1 LVIWR
6 LSAAHP
12 AISPLTE
19 GFSRVRLAL
28 FLFFIV
34 LPVIEIAL
42 FIEVGGEIG
51 VWPTLA
57 LVVGAALLGASL
69 FRVQGFLAW
78 KRMEEAIKRGEPPV
92 AEMFEGLLLFAAAL
106 LLILPGFFSDAVA
119 LLLLVP
125 PLRRFFG
132 REVARR
138 TAGSARFTVFGAGMD
153 SPRPP
158 PPGQGP
164 VIDGEAEEVDADE
177 DEDRTRLPPNDD
189 SPWRQ

>member
-1 LVIWR
+1 M
-6 LSAAHP
+6 
-12 AISPLTE
+12 
-19 GFSRVRLAL
+19 RLAL

-57 LVVGAALLGASL
+57 LVLGAALLGALL
-69 FRVQGFLAW
+69 FRLQGFLAW
-78 KRMEEAIKRGEPPV
+78 KRMEEAIRRGEPPV

-138 TAGSARFTVFGAGMD
+138 AAGSAQFTFFGAGMGAR
-153 SPRPP
+153 RPP
-158 PPGQGP
+158 AGHGP
-164 VIDGEAEEVDADE
+164 VIDGEAEEVDE
-177 DEDRTRLPPNDD
+177 DDDGDRPRLPSNDN

>member
-6 LSAAHP
+6 LSTAQLTA
-12 AISPLTE
+12 SPLME

-69 FRVQGFLAW
+69 FRLQGFLAW

-138 TAGSARFTVFGAGMD
+138 AAGSAQFTIFGAGMD
-153 SPRPP
+153 THRRPP
-158 PPGQGP
+158 PGSGP
-164 VIDGEAEEVDADE
+164 VIDGEAEEVE
-177 DEDRTRLPPNDD
+177 EGDEDRTRLPPDGN
-189 SPWRQ
+189 S

>member
-1 LVIWR
+1 MKGLSRLRLV
-6 LSAAHP
+6 
-12 AISPLTE
+12 
-19 GFSRVRLAL
+19 L

-57 LVVGAALLGASL
+57 LVVGAALIGASL
-69 FRVQGFLAW
+69 FRLQGFLAW

-92 AEMFEGLLLFAAAL
+92 AEMFEGLLIFAAAL

-125 PLRRFFG
+125 PLRRFLG

-138 TAGSARFTVFGAGMD
+138 ATNSAQFTFFGAGMN
-153 SPRPP
+153 SPRRPP
-158 PPGQGP
+158 HGPGP
-164 VIDGEAEEVDADE
+164 VIDGEAEEVDDNE
-177 DEDRTRLPPNDD
+177 EIRRTQLPPNDE

>member
-1 LVIWR
+1 MSGLT
-6 LSAAHP
+6 AAPHAP
-12 AISPLTE
+12 SPRIE

-57 LVVGAALLGASL
+57 LVLGAALLGALL
-69 FRVQGFLAW
+69 FRLQGFLAW
-78 KRMEEAIKRGEPPV
+78 KRMEEAIRRGEPPV

-125 PLRRFFG
+125 PLRRFLG

-138 TAGSARFTVFGAGMD
+138 TAGQAQFTFFGAGMGAR
-153 SPRPP
+153 RPP
-158 PPGQGP
+158 AGHGP
-164 VIDGEAEEVDADE
+164 VIDGEAEEVDE
-177 DEDRTRLPPNDD
+177 DDDGDRPRLPSNDN